1 LVRGDDEILHRNVRM
16 VDPPATLRE
25 QLETHFEW
33 LAVYAEGRTFPLLLD
48 EIELEENG
56 RKTLIGL
63 QGDKG
68 FRIWRVGSHSC
79 TDGEILLELSGGFGA
94 ERQSVRLIPRT
105 SAADLARDVE
115 LARLVRANEIAKEI
129 EQDFVSM
136 KTVRVSLNEHNGRM
150 AQILIEAPNKK
161 QTAVLADVT
170 NSLTPENLLAS
181 AFLWLERL
189 NARRKKPVE
198 GVWIVGEK
206 KQARAL
212 RRLHTVLNRNAKA
225 VVTILESLDGS
236 LKPLDEWTLS
246 ALWREKPKKLSI
258 PSEVRG
264 SRSIGV
270 IVDINPDKIDTIRS
284 QQGETARFLGLPFS
298 RVRTVAGRE
307 RAWFGVG
314 RERRSLTPDNLED
327 LETLAGELDKFR
339 RADPP
344 NPRHDYYRASPELW
358 LESIL
363 KRDIRKLDGNLILS
377 PIYNQFRSSTDKID
391 LLALRKDGRLVVIE
405 LKTSPDREMVFQ
417 AADYWRKIE
426 LQRRRG
432 VLAKARLFG
441 DLEIK
446 DDPTLVYAVAPA
458 LSFHRDFEFFARNL
472 APEIEL
478 WRFELR
484 EDWRREIK
492 VIARHEYRG

>member
-1 LVRGDDEILHRNVRM
+1 M
-16 VDPPATLRE
+16 VDPPGTLRE

-56 RKTLIGL
+56 QKTLIGL

-68 FRIWRVGSHSC
+68 FRTWRVGSHSC
-79 TDGEILLELSGGFGA
+79 ADGEIVLELSGGFGA
-94 ERQSVRLIPRT
+94 ERQIVRLIPRT

-115 LARLVRANEIAKEI
+115 LARLVRANEIAKQI
-129 EQDFVSM
+129 EQNFAAM
-136 KTVRVSLNEHNGRM
+136 KTIRVSLNEHNGRM
-150 AQILIEAPNKK
+150 AQILIETPSKK

-170 NSLTPENLLAS
+170 NSLTSENLLAS
-181 AFLWLERL
+181 AFLWLDRL
-189 NARRKKPVE
+189 NTRRKKPVE
-198 GVWIVGEK
+198 CVWIVAEK
-206 KQARAL
+206 KQARLL
-212 RRLHTVLNRNAKA
+212 RRLHTLLNGNAKSM
-225 VVTILESLDGS
+225 VTVIKSSDETLR
-236 LKPLDEWTLS
+236 PLDEWSLS

-258 PSEVRG
+258 PSEVRA
-264 SRSIGV
+264 SKSIGA
-270 IVDINPDKIDTIRS
+270 IVNISPDRIDTIRS
-284 QQGETARFLGLPFS
+284 KQGETARFHGLPFA
-298 RVRTVAGRE
+298 RVRTIMGRE
-307 RAWFGVG
+307 KAWFGVG
-314 RERRSLTPDNLED
+314 RERRPLVPDNLDD
-327 LETLAGELDKFR
+327 LNSLIDELGKFR
-339 RADPP
+339 RSDPP
-344 NPRHDYYRASPELW
+344 NPRHEYYRASPELW

-363 KRDIRKLDGNLILS
+363 KRDIGKLDGNLILS

-391 LLALRKDGRLVVIE
+391 LLAMRKDGRLVVIE

-446 DDPTLVYAVAPA
+446 DEPTLVYAVAPA
-458 LSFHRDFEFFARNL
+458 LSFHRDFEYFARKL
-472 APEIEL
+472 SPEIEL
-478 WRFELR
+478 WRFELH

-492 VIARHEYRG
+492 VIARHEYR

>member
-1 LVRGDDEILHRNVRM
+1 MVGGDDEVLLRNLRM
-16 VDPPATLRE
+16 VDTPGTLKKK
-25 QLETHFEW
+25 LEAHFEW

-56 RKTLIGL
+56 QKTLIGL

-68 FRIWRVGSHSC
+68 FRTWRVGSHSC
-79 TDGEILLELSGGFGA
+79 KDGEIVLELSGGFGA
-94 ERQSVRLIPRT
+94 ERQSVRLIPRI

-115 LARLVRANEIAKEI
+115 LARLVRANEIAKQI
-129 EQDFVSM
+129 EQNFAAM

-161 QTAVLADVT
+161 QTAVMADVT
-170 NSLTPENLLAS
+170 DTLTAENLLAS
-181 AFLWLERL
+181 AFLWIERL
-189 NARRKKPVE
+189 NARRKKPID
-198 GVWIVGEK
+198 GVWIVAGR

-212 RRLHTVLNRNAKA
+212 RRLHTLLNRNAKA
-225 VVTILESLDGS
+225 VVTIVENIDETLR
-236 LKPLDEWTLS
+236 PLDEWTLS

-258 PSEVRG
+258 PSEVRA
-264 SRSIGV
+264 SRSIGA
-270 IVDINPDKIDTIRS
+270 IVEISAEKIDTIRS
-284 QQGETARFLGLPFS
+284 KQGEAARFHGLPFA
-298 RVRTVAGRE
+298 RVRTMMGRE

-314 RERRSLTPDNLED
+314 RGRKPLVPDNLDD
-327 LETLAGELDKFR
+327 LNSLVDELSNFR
-339 RADPP
+339 RSDPP
-344 NPRHDYYRASPELW
+344 NPRHEYYRASPELW

-363 KRDIRKLDGNLILS
+363 KRDIGKLDGNLILS

-391 LLALRKDGRLVVIE
+391 LLAMRKDGRLVVVE

-446 DDPTLVYAVAPA
+446 DEPTLVYAVAPA
-458 LSFHRDFEFFARNL
+458 LSFHRDFEYFARKL
-472 APEIEL
+472 SLEIEL
-478 WRFELR
+478 WRFELH

-492 VIARHEYRG
+492 VIARHEYR